1 MRLFRNFFLA
11 FGITLFI
18 SKLIGFRSVFR
29 FVINVFI
36 FIAALFICR
45 IIAQVAYII
54 IFQ

>member
-29 FVINVFI
+29 AVVNIFLFFV
-36 FIAALFICR
+36 ALFVFR
-45 IIAQVAYII
+45 IIAQFAYII
-54 IFQ
+54 FFQ